1 MKRINPL
8 SIAAPMA
15 LLLLAAAPKMFS
27 DDHDK
32 KTDVTISEAVQVPGA
47 VLQPGKYMFILLNSS
62 SDRHIIEIKSEDG
75 SKLYSMSFATAA
87 SRVVRTSDVVLTF
100 YEMPEGSPPAVR
112 QWFWPGDYEGQEFLY
127 SHQDALKISA
137 GSGQTVPELTDQE
150 AAKVA
155 DQTAPVSGD
164 QTAAVQQS
172 STQSSQSVEQ
182 ASVTTQQQ
190 TAQPSPDQG
199 VQQPIESTQAVNQD
213 QAAVQAA
220 PPVDHSNDTVAQN
233 PPVEIA
239 QNYTPA
245 PAPAPALQNTATSND
260 NSSLPQTASDMPL
273 IGLVGLLS
281 LVSAATLRLTR
292 RGRA

>member
-32 KTDVTISEAVQVPGA
+32 KTDVTITEPVQVPGA

-75 SKLYSMSFATAA
+75 KKLYSMSFATAA
-87 SRVVRTSDVVLTF
+87 SRVVRTGDVVLTF
-100 YEMPEGSPPAVR
+100 YEMPEGAPPAVR

-137 GSGQTVPELTDQE
+137 GSGQKVPELTDQE

-155 DQTAPVSGD
+155 DQTYPVTAD
-164 QTAAVQQS
+164 QTASVQ
-172 STQSSQSVEQ
+172 STQSTQPVEQ
-182 ASVTTQQQ
+182 SSVTTAQQSV
-190 TAQPSPDQG
+190 QPIPDQG
-199 VQQPIESTQAVNQD
+199 VQSTQTDTQVQAV
-213 QAAVQAA
+213 AQAA
-220 PPVDHSNDTVAQN
+220 PPVDNSNDAN
-233 PPVEIA
+233 PPAQIA
-239 QNYTPA
+239 QNTPPPA
-245 PAPAPALQNTATSND
+245 PAPAPVPQDTAANNANT
-260 NSSLPQTASDMPL
+260 SLPQTGSDMPL
-273 IGLVGLLS
+273 IGLLGLVS
-281 LVSAATLRLTR
+281 LVSAATLRFAR
-292 RGRA
+292 HRA